1 MESGFSF
8 FANPKYYLMK
18 QFIIPLLFFCGCP
31 IAHAAETGNPGI
43 QAREFTEQA
52 KSFPAVN
59 LLDSTAVDIQ
69 DNGSGTFY
77 IRRIVQINNAQGA
90 LENRVLVYDY
100 DPFTATASFQN
111 VTIYRTSGDTIQVDI
126 TKAQDYVAPARMI
139 YWSARQ
145 IMIEIGAL
153 QPGDIIDYTIFK
165 KGFTYALLA
174 APGTNAS
181 GITGSPNSGE
191 TDDESRFIPPM
202 EGEFY
207 DIIPFWSTTP
217 TLRKVYRMAIPKH
230 RDMQYKVYQGNCALS
245 VLYEGEKKVYSF
257 SEDCM
262 FPPKREPNSLDY
274 FDYAPKILVSSTND
288 WKAKSKW
295 FCKVNEDYGSFNPI
309 PKAEKKV
316 KELLKGKKSEM
327 EKISTLSHW
336 VADNIRYSG
345 IHMGK
350 GEGYTLHNL
359 KMNYTDR
366 CGVCKD
372 IASTLVS
379 FLRIAGFKAY
389 PAMTMAGSRI
399 EKEIPA
405 DHFNHC
411 VTVVQLS
418 DSTWMPIDPTW
429 IPFSRELWSSAE
441 QQQNYLPGLPE
452 GSDLCVTP
460 ISAPENH
467 YLRMKAK
474 TALAEDGTLTGEIQI
489 SAEGYTDLGL
499 RRPFTQGWENQW
511 FNAMEQ
517 QFKAVSPRARLIKA
531 DWGKNPRDYMAAP
544 LSLSFRFEIPSYAL
558 ATEGGNEFLVKPFL
572 MSQLFARNRAESRL
586 DITQEQREYGFQI
599 SCSQLL
605 ELDETMTLP
614 TGYQLID
621 GAKENKTEDGGNV
634 ANSRGSLQA
643 TGNTLNF
650 HQELSLDK
658 RVFTAEDWEQVRTAV
673 QNYRSFNS
681 YLVFQ
686 KK

>member
-1 MESGFSF
+1 MRHI
-8 FANPKYYLMK
+8 
-18 QFIIPLLFFCGCP
+18 FIPFLFFCGCSVL
-31 IAHAAETGNPGI
+31 HAQDSKKPVLQTDNFI
-43 QAREFTEQA
+43 EQS
-52 KSFPAVN
+52 KKFPAVN

-69 DNGSGTFY
+69 DNGSGTFH

-90 LENRVLVYDY
+90 LQNRVLVYDY
-100 DPFTATASFQN
+100 DPFTAMASFQN
-111 VTIYRTSGDTIQVDI
+111 VTVYRASGDTVQIDV

-153 QPGDIIDYTIFK
+153 QPGDIIDYTISK

-174 APGTNAS
+174 SAGGTAAVS
-181 GITGSPNSGE
+181 TGSPAID

-202 EGEFY
+202 KGEFY

-217 TLRKVYRMAIPKH
+217 TLRKVYRMAIPRN
-230 RDMQYKVYQGNCALS
+230 RDMQYKVYQGDCAIS
-245 VLYEGEKKVYSF
+245 VLYEGDKKVYSF
-257 SEDCM
+257 SLDRM
-262 FPPKREPNSLDY
+262 LPPKRESNSLDY
-274 FDYAPKILVSSTND
+274 FDYAPKILASSTSD
-288 WKAKSKW
+288 WKAKSIW
-295 FCKVNEDYGSFNPI
+295 FSKVNEDYGSFNPI
-309 PKAEKKV
+309 PEAEKKV

-327 EKISTLSHW
+327 EKISVLAHW

-399 EKEIPA
+399 EREIPA

-411 VTVVQLS
+411 VTVVELS
-418 DSTWMPIDPTW
+418 DGTLMPIDPTW

-474 TALAEDGTLTGEIQI
+474 TRLAKDGTLTGEIQI

-531 DWGKNPRDYMAAP
+531 DWGKNPRNYMAAP
-544 LSLSFRFEIPSYAL
+544 LSLSFRFEIPGYAL
-558 ATEGGNEFLVKPFL
+558 IAEERDEFLVKPFL

-586 DITQEQREYGFQI
+586 DISPEQREFGFQI

-614 TGYQLID
+614 SGYQLTD
-621 GAKENKTEDGGNV
+621 GAKENKTEDNEV
-634 ANSRGSLQA
+634 ASSNGSLQVS
-643 TGNTLNF
+643 GNTLNF
-650 HQELSLDK
+650 HQELSLGK

-673 QNYRSFNS
+673 QNYRSFDS